1 MPFLERN
8 ILIAKNCS
16 YRRSGGALIGGLQL
30 LIGILFLGEK
40 ELIKVLKSYSSSNFE
55 MKLYLQSKHVFVI
68 YRLNE
73 IFLDIYV

>member
-8 ILIAKNCS
+8 SLIAKNCS
-16 YRRSGGALIGGLQL
+16 YSRSGGALIGGLQL

-55 MKLYLQSKHVFVI
+55 MKLYLQSKHVFVT
-68 YRLNE
+68 
-73 IFLDIYV
+73 